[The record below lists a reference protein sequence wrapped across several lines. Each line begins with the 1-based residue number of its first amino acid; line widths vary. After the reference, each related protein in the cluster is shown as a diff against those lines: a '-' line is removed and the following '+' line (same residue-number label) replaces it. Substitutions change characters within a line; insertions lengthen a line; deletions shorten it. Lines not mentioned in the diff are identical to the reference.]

1 MLSNIIYTYIYIE
14 HSLTHIY
21 IYIYL
26 IIWYLYVDMWAHLLL
41 NIKNIHH
48 LSLEDTRHQPLCLT
62 HNRTVMNSA
71 PFSRTPEGKADDMGP
86 YLDLASSLI
95 EAPLKWLIN
104 GESMV
109 ICPAGM
115 TRTPDMSRNCHDNPM
130 QIWSKY
136 QSWSLGV
143 LDGICWNTPCF
154 GQGQTV
160 FFFCRSLQL
169 FAASLS
175 SVGNIETIR
184 RRQLLEAPSRHG
196 IPIDVSDV
204 WICPQIGSPFEIDQ
218 QIYTLQR

>member
-1 MLSNIIYTYIYIE
+1 MISICR
-14 HSLTHIY
+14 HVSSL
-21 IYIYL
+21 
-26 IIWYLYVDMWAHLLL
+26 V

-48 LSLEDTRHQPLCLT
+48 LSLEDMRHQPPFFQDSRGHWWRGTLPGFGLFPHWGAVEVT
-62 HNRTVMNSA
+62 HQWWVNGDLSSWNDLH
-71 PFSRTPEGKADDMGP
+71 SRHVN
-86 YLDLASSLI
+86 Y
-95 EAPLKWLIN
+95 
-104 GESMV
+104 
-109 ICPAGM
+109 
-115 TRTPDMSRNCHDNPM
+115 HDNPM

-160 FFFCRSLQL
+160 FFCMARSLQL

-175 SVGNIETIR
+175 SVGNVETIR